1 MSFLLPQ
8 FVTRSAQNFPDRPA
22 VVFGDRSISYRE
34 LDELTNK
41 VARILADEGV
51 KRGDRVGIYMNKCES
66 SVVSIY
72 GILKAGAVY
81 VPLDA
86 NAPEPRIAYII
97 DNCNIR
103 CMLTSTAKAE
113 TAASLAGQTKSLRT
127 AILMD
132 DKKVPTGNTSLRMI
146 SWKDVLSYHDASLPW
161 NPSIETD
168 LAYILYTSGSTGT
181 PKGVMITH
189 LNVLTFIRWVAD
201 RFQPGPDDRFSN
213 HAPLHFDLSTLDIF
227 TAMMVGA
234 SVYPVPESL
243 SVFPV
248 RLADWIDKSK
258 ISIWYSVPSILSMM
272 VLHGMLDRL
281 KFEKL
286 RIVFFAGEVFPVKY
300 LRELMKL
307 VPRPGYYNLYGPT
320 ETNVITWYQ
329 VPDLPAEQ
337 TKPIPIGK
345 ACENME
351 VFALG
356 DDGTVVTAP
365 GKEGEL
371 VGRGSFVAMGYWG
384 DPEKTAK
391 GFVPNPVQPHFG
403 ERIYRTGDIVML
415 DERGDYIYVGR
426 RDHMIK
432 SRGYR
437 IEIGEIEAAI
447 YSHPEIKEAAV
458 IPIPDEII
466 TNKIKAYV
474 VLQNGK
480 ALDATD
486 IRGFCSEKLPH
497 YMVPEI
503 IEFRDDLPKTSTGK
517 INKPALVAES
527 LGSTR

>member
-1 MSFLLPQ
+1 
-8 FVTRSAQNFPDRPA
+8 
-22 VVFGDRSISYRE
+22 
-34 LDELTNK
+34 
-41 VARILADEGV
+41 
-51 KRGDRVGIYMNKCES
+51 MNKSDS
-66 SVVSIY
+66 SIVSIY
-72 GILKAGAVY
+72 GILKAGGVY

-86 NAPEPRIAYII
+86 NAPEQRIAYII
-97 DNCNIR
+97 DNCSIQ
-103 CMLTSTAKAE
+103 CMLTSTAKSAS
-113 TAASLAGQTKSLRT
+113 AASLSAMTTSLKT

-132 DKKVPTGNTSLRMI
+132 DKKEPAPAGKLRLI
-146 SWKDVLSYHDASLPW
+146 SWKEVLSHPDSSLPE
-161 NPSIETD
+161 NLSVETD

-189 LNVLTFIRWVAD
+189 LNVLTFIRWVAET
-201 RFQPGPDDRFSN
+201 FQAGPEDRFSN

-234 SVYPVPESL
+234 AVYPVPETL

-248 RLADWIDKSK
+248 RLADWIDKSG
-258 ISIWYSVPSILSMM
+258 ITIWYSVPSILSMM

-281 KFEKL
+281 RFEKL
-286 RIVFFAGEVFPVKY
+286 RIVFFAGEVFPVKF
-300 LRELMKL
+300 LRDLMKL
-307 VPRPGYYNLYGPT
+307 VPGPGYYNLYGPT

-329 VPDLPAEQ
+329 VPELPPDR

-345 ACENME
+345 ACSNME
-351 VFALG
+351 VFALA
-356 DDGTVVTAP
+356 DDGTVVSTI

-371 VGRGSFVAMGYWG
+371 VGRGSFVAMGYWA

-391 GFVPNPVQPHFG
+391 GFVLNPVQQHFN

-415 DERGDYIYVGR
+415 DESGDYIYVGR

-458 IPIPDEII
+458 IPIPDELI
-466 TNKIKAYV
+466 TNKIKAFV
-474 VLQNGK
+474 VLQKGK
-480 ALDATD
+480 TLEPAD

-503 IEFRDDLPKTSTGK
+503 VEFRDDLPKTSTGK

-527 LGSTR
+527 AASGR

>member
-1 MSFLLPQ
+1 MRFLIPQ
-8 FVTRSAQNFPDRPA
+8 LLVQSAKKYPDRPA
-22 VVFGDRSISYRE
+22 VVFGENSLSYRE
-34 LDELTNK
+34 LDQLTNK
-41 VARILADEGV
+41 IARILAGEGV
-51 KRGDRVGIYMNKCES
+51 QRGDRVGIYMNKSDS
-66 SVVSIY
+66 SIVSIF

-86 NAPEPRIAYII
+86 NAPEQRIAYII
-97 DNCNIR
+97 DNCAIR

-113 TAASLAGQTKSLRT
+113 SAASLASATRSLKT

-132 DKKVPTGNTSLRMI
+132 GKKEPEHTGHLRLI
-146 SWKDVLSYHDASLPW
+146 SWKDVVSYPDPTLPE
-161 NPSIETD
+161 NLSIETD

-189 LNVLTFIRWVAD
+189 LNVLTFIRWVAET
-201 RFQPGPDDRFSN
+201 FQPGPEDRFSN

-234 SVYPVPESL
+234 AVYPVPETL

-248 RLADWIDKSK
+248 RLAGWIDKNG
-258 ISIWYSVPSILSMM
+258 ITIWYSVPSILSMM
-272 VLHGMLDRL
+272 VLHGLL
-281 KFEKL
+281 EKLAFEKL

-300 LRELMKL
+300 LRDLMKL
-307 VPRPGYYNLYGPT
+307 VPKPGYYNLYGPT
-320 ETNVITWYQ
+320 ETNVITWYK
-329 VPDLPAEQ
+329 VPTLPPDR

-351 VFALG
+351 VFALA
-356 DDGTVVTAP
+356 DDGTVVTTQ

-384 DPEKTAK
+384 DAEKTAK
-391 GFVPNPVQPHFG
+391 GFVPNPVQKHFS

-415 DERGDYIYVGR
+415 DENGDYIYVGR

-458 IPIPDEII
+458 IPIPDELI
-466 TNKIKAYV
+466 TNKIKAFV

-480 ALDATD
+480 TLDPTD
-486 IRGFCSEKLPH
+486 IRGFCAEKLPH

-527 LGSTR
+527 TPSGG

>member
-1 MSFLLPQ
+1 MAFLLPH
-8 FVTRSAQNFPDRPA
+8 FVTRSARRYPDRPA
-22 VVFGDRSISYRE
+22 VVFGETTITYRQ
-34 LDELTNK
+34 LDELTNRI
-41 VARILADEGV
+41 ARILIGEGV
-51 KRGDRVGIYMNKCES
+51 RRGDRIGIYMNKSES

-86 NAPEPRIAYII
+86 NAPEQRIGYII
-97 DNCNIR
+97 DNCSIR
-103 CMLTSTAKAE
+103 MILTSTAKAAS
-113 TAASLAGQTKSLRT
+113 AANLCSTTKSLKT

-132 DKKVPTGNTSLRMI
+132 ERNEVPPGGSLRLI
-146 SWKDVLSYHDASLPW
+146 RWQEVLHYPDASLPE
-161 NPSIETD
+161 NLSVETD

-201 RFQPGPDDRFSN
+201 TFQPGPDDRFSN

-234 SVYPVPESL
+234 AVYPVPETLSL
-243 SVFPV
+243 FPFK
-248 RLADWIDKSK
+248 LADWIDRNG

-272 VLHGMLDRL
+272 VLHGMLERL

-300 LRELMKL
+300 LRDLMKL
-307 VPRPGYYNLYGPT
+307 VPVPGYYNLYGPT
-320 ETNVITWYQ
+320 ETNVITWYK
-329 VPDLPAEQ
+329 VPMLPPDR

-345 ACENME
+345 ACANME
-351 VFALG
+351 VFALAE
-356 DDGTVVTAP
+356 DGTVVAEP

-391 GFVPNPVQPHFG
+391 GFVLNPVQPNFN

-415 DERGDYIYVGR
+415 DENGDYIYVGR

-458 IPIPDEII
+458 IPVPDELI
-466 TNKIKAYV
+466 TNRIKAYV

-480 ALDATD
+480 ALDPAD

-497 YMVPEI
+497 YMVPET
-503 IEFRDDLPKTSTGK
+503 IEFRDSLPKTSTGK
-517 INKPALVAES
+517 INKPALAAENAAS
-527 LGSTR
+527 